1 MSLKVVFMGTPEFA
15 VASLQA
21 IHESI
26 HEVVAV
32 VTVAD
37 KPSGRGRRLRPSA
50 VKAFASAHNLP
61 VLQPLKLRDEAFIS
75 ELRNLQADVFVVV
88 AFRMLPKTV
97 WEIPP
102 LGTMNLHGSLLPQY
116 RGAAPIHRAVMD
128 GATETGCT
136 TFLINEEIDTGAI
149 LLRERIE
156 IGPNETTGDVHD
168 RMMVTGAQLLL
179 RTLDLLESNELTP
192 IEQHTATNEQLRP
205 APKLFKEDC
214 RINWSRAVSEVHDFV
229 RGLSPFPSAWT
240 LLEGDE
246 GRSFKILNGRP
257 TDQKTTLPPGEIRT
271 TRHELFV
278 SAGDA
283 FFKVTRLQPA
293 GKPKMEADAFLRG
306 HDVNGLRFI

>member
-1 MSLKVVFMGTPEFA
+1 MGTPEFA

-156 IGPNETTGDVHD
+156 IGLNETTGDVHD

-179 RTLDLLESNELTP
+179 RTLDLLESKELTP

-246 GRSFKILNGRP
+246 ERSFKILNGRP
-257 TDQKTTLPPGEIRT
+257 TDQKTTLPPGEIRA

-283 FFKVTRLQPA
+283 FFKVTQLQPA
-293 GKPKMEADAFLRG
+293 GKPKMQADAFLRG